1 MGKLSLL
8 TSAAALSAAAVL
20 VAGCTSNDDVDKA
33 GPTPTRSAH
42 PSSSAPQPRPTDRSE
57 HIPGESVTKAPALPE
72 GHVVA
77 QAVNASGNQEIDVKG
92 GLKSGPLSIMVNC
105 QGKGKITVAV
115 KPVGLSFPLECVTGE
130 VSSTFNQLSLKRART
145 QGTVSVTAP
154 STVRWAIT
162 VGH

>member
-8 TSAAALSAAAVL
+8 TSAAALSAVAVL
-20 VAGCTSNDDVDKA
+20 AAGCTGNDDAGKA
-33 GPTPTRSAH
+33 GPTPPAH
-42 PSSSAPQPRPTDRSE
+42 PSSSAPQARPTDRSE
-57 HIPGESVTKAPALPE
+57 PIPGESVTKAPTLPE

-77 QAVNASGNQEIDVKG
+77 QAVNASGNQEIDIKG
-92 GLKSGPLSIMVNC
+92 GLKSGPLAIMVNC

-145 QGTVSVTAP
+145 QGTVGVTAP
-154 STVRWAIT
+154 SSVRWAIT

>member
-1 MGKLSLL
+1 MGKLSVL

-20 VAGCTSNDDVDKA
+20 VAGCTSNDDTDKA
-33 GPTPTRSAH
+33 APTPSPH
-42 PSSSAPQPRPTDRSE
+42 PSSSAPQTRPTDRSE
-57 HIPGESVTKAPALPE
+57 HIPGESVTKAPNLPE

-92 GLKSGPLSIMVNC
+92 GLKNGPLSIMVNC
-105 QGKGKITVAV
+105 QGHGRITVAV

-145 QGTVSVTAP
+145 HGTVSVTAP